1 MFSAYFSLYINI
13 WVFDSTFTTVIANEA
28 WSVTLLYISFTVGKN
43 RSKQSSYGEVLMHE
57 REKTVLQVQHQAFDD
72 STPANQHSLD
82 LSGGIKSERQPLW
95 NEDK

>member
-1 MFSAYFSLYINI
+1 MRRDLWHYC
-13 WVFDSTFTTVIANEA
+13 TFPSQLEKIEAN
-28 WSVTLLYISFTVGKN
+28 SPV
-43 RSKQSSYGEVLMHE
+43 SYGEVLMHE

-95 NEDK
+95 NEHK